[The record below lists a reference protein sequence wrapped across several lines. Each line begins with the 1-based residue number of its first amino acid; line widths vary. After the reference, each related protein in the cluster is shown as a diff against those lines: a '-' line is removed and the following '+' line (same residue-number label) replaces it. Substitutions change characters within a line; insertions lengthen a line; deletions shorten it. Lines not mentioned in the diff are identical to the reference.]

1 MSADNRPPDQE
12 HTTRY
17 ASQLFTIRVWQEAA
31 DSTEP
36 EWRGRL
42 QHVPSG
48 EVLYFRSWDMLVRH
62 IVSMLP
68 GREGATLHFAADPDL
83 VKEGTA
89 RESEPIQGE

>member
-1 MSADNRPPDQE
+1 MSADSRPPDQK

-17 ASQLFTIRVWQEAA
+17 ASQLFTIRVWQETA
-31 DSTEP
+31 DSAKP

-48 EVLYFRSWDMLVRH
+48 EVLYFRNWDTLINH

-68 GREGATLHFAADPDL
+68 GGEGATLHFATDPEIA
-83 VKEGTA
+83 KEKTA
-89 RESEPIQGE
+89 RESEPTQGE